1 MRRLYSS
8 LAIFGLMGTIAGC
21 HTSGVCDC
29 VGPGNPCCYGNVG
42 LPLAPTQWSPV
53 AVTEAGEPAR
63 AMPKAEIKELDAG
76 KPLTA
81 PEKLS
86 PPADSGK

>member
-29 VGPGNPCCYGNVG
+29 IGPGNPCCYGN
-42 LPLAPTQWSPV
+42 V

-63 AMPKAEIKELDAG
+63 AMPRADIRELDAG